1 VADTI
6 SSPLGGEVR
15 AGGAPPQTIASER
28 TTERTINLA
37 IVIALAL
44 GAVVMLLPFAWMLTT
59 SLKHPSEIFTYPI
72 QWIPKQLRFE
82 NYVEALTALPFGRF
96 FFNSLFVAV
105 TVTVLDLITA
115 SLAAFA
121 FARLKFKGRDAL
133 FVLYLVTLM
142 IPSQVTLIPSFIIIR
157 LLGWYDSYL
166 ALIAPFFASAFSV
179 FLLRQQMRAIPID
192 LDEAARMDGASSL
205 RVWWSVALPLVAP
218 ALAAL
223 ATLTFLAQWNSFLW
237 PLMVTNSLDMR
248 TVPVGLQ
255 LFQGRN
261 NTQWHLLMA
270 AAVIALLPVL
280 ALYLVAQKWIVES
293 VSLSG
298 GGGR

>member
-1 VADTI
+1 VAETALPASRPATGASSLGERRTNRAIDTA
-6 SSPLGGEVR
+6 LVFG
-15 AGGAPPQTIASER
+15 
-28 TTERTINLA
+28 
-37 IVIALAL
+37 LAL
-44 GAVVMLLPFAWMLTT
+44 GSIVMLLPFAWMLST

-72 QWIPKQLRFE
+72 QWIPRQLRLD
-82 NYVEALTALPFGRF
+82 NYVTAFTTLPFPRF
-96 FFNSLFVAV
+96 FFNSFLVAT
-105 TVTVLDLITA
+105 TVTLLDLLTA

-121 FARLKFKGRDAL
+121 FARLRFRGRDQL
-133 FVLYLVTLM
+133 FIVYLITLM
-142 IPSQVTLIPSFIIIR
+142 IPSQVTLIPSFIVIR
-157 LLGWYDSYL
+157 ALGWYDTYP
-166 ALIAPFFASAFSV
+166 ALIVPFVAAAFST
-179 FLLRQQMRAIPID
+179 FLLRQQFRAIPMD

-205 RVWWSVALPLVAP
+205 RIWWNVALPLGAP

-237 PLMVTNSLDMR
+237 PLMVTNSMDMR

-270 AAVIALLPVL
+270 AAVIALVPVL
-280 ALYLVAQKWIVES
+280 AIYLAAQKWIVEA

>member
-1 VADTI
+1 MADTAL
-6 SSPLGGEVR
+6 SSARPLAEPSV
-15 AGGAPPQTIASER
+15 ASEKK
-28 TTERTINLA
+28 TERMINVVV
-37 IVIALAL
+37 VIALAL
-44 GAVVMLLPFAWMLTT
+44 VSVVMLLPFAWMLST
-59 SLKHPSEIFTYPI
+59 SLKHPSEIFIYPI
-72 QWIPKQLRFE
+72 QWIPSQLRFE

-96 FFNSLFVAV
+96 FANSLFVAV
-105 TVTVLDLITA
+105 AVTVLDLITS

-157 LLGWYDSYL
+157 LLGWYDTYP
-166 ALIAPFFASAFSV
+166 ALIVPFFASAFSV
-179 FLLRQQMRAIPID
+179 FLLRQQMRAIPLD

-218 ALAAL
+218 TLAAL

-237 PLMVTNSLDMR
+237 PLMVTNSLEMR

>member
-1 VADTI
+1 MPA
-6 SSPLGGEVR
+6 S
-15 AGGAPPQTIASER
+15 AASEKK
-28 TTERTINLA
+28 TERAIN
-37 IVIALAL
+37 IVVLVILIAGSAL
-44 GAVVMLLPFAWMLTT
+44 MLLPFVWMLST
-59 SLKHPSEIFTYPI
+59 SLKHPSEIFAYPI

-82 NYVEALTALPFGRF
+82 NYIEALTALPFPRF
-96 FFNSLFVAV
+96 FFNSFFVAV
-105 TVTVLDLITA
+105 TVTVFDLLTS
-115 SLAAFA
+115 SLAGFA
-121 FARLKFKGRDAL
+121 FARLRFKGRDAL

-157 LLGWYDSYL
+157 ALGWYDSYP
-166 ALIAPFFASAFSV
+166 ALIVPFISSAFST
-179 FLLRQQMRAIPID
+179 FLLRQQMRSIPMD
-192 LDEAARMDGASSL
+192 LDEAARLDGAGSL
-205 RVWWSVALPLVAP
+205 QIWWHVAMPLVAP

-237 PLMVTNSLDMR
+237 PLMVTTSLEMR

-255 LFQGRN
+255 TFQGRN

-280 ALYLVAQKWIVES
+280 VIYLVAQKWIVEA

-298 GGGR
+298 GGGK

>member
-1 VADTI
+1 MATA
-6 SSPLGGEVR
+6 SKELFP
-15 AGGAPPQTIASER
+15 APASAASEKK
-28 TTERTINLA
+28 TDRTIN
-37 IVIALAL
+37 IVVLVILIA
-44 GAVVMLLPFAWMLTT
+44 GSVIMLLPFAWMLST

-82 NYVEALTALPFGRF
+82 NYIEAMTALPFPRF
-96 FFNSLFVAV
+96 FFNSFFVAV
-105 TVTVLDLITA
+105 TVTIFDLLTS
-115 SLAAFA
+115 SLAGFA
-121 FARLKFKGRDAL
+121 FARLRFKGRDTL

-142 IPSQVTLIPSFIIIR
+142 IPSQVTLIPSFILIR
-157 LLGWYDSYL
+157 ALGWYDTYP
-166 ALIAPFFASAFSV
+166 ALIVPFISSAFST
-179 FLLRQQMRAIPID
+179 FLLRQQMRSIPMD
-192 LDEAARMDGASSL
+192 LDEAARLDGAGSL
-205 RVWWSVALPLVAP
+205 QIWWHVALPLVAP

-237 PLMVTNSLDMR
+237 PLMVTTSLEMR

-255 LFQGRN
+255 TFQGRN

-280 ALYLVAQKWIVES
+280 IIYLVAQKWIVEA

-298 GGGR
+298 GGGK

>member
-1 VADTI
+1 MADAALTQAPAAASP
-6 SSPLGGEVR
+6 SSQSEKR
-15 AGGAPPQTIASER
+15 ADRA
-28 TTERTINLA
+28 INATL
-37 IVIALAL
+37 VIALAIGSL
-44 GAVVMLLPFAWMLTT
+44 LMLLPFAWMLST

-72 QWIPKQLRFE
+72 QWLPAQPRFD
-82 NYVEALTALPFGRF
+82 NYVTALTTLPFPRF

-105 TVTVLDLITA
+105 AVTVLDLITA

-121 FARLKFKGRDAL
+121 FARLRFKGRDLL
-133 FVLYLVTLM
+133 FVLFLITLM

-157 LLGWYDSYL
+157 ALGWYDTYP
-166 ALIAPFFASAFSV
+166 ALIVPFFASAFST
-179 FLLRQQMRAIPID
+179 FLLRQQFRAIPMD
-192 LDEAARMDGASSL
+192 LDEAARIDGASSL
-205 RVWWSVALPLVAP
+205 RIWWNVALPLAAP
-218 ALAAL
+218 TLAAL
-223 ATLTFLAQWNSFLW
+223 ATLTFLGQWNSFLW
-237 PLMVTNSLDMR
+237 PLMVTNSLEMR

-280 ALYLVAQKWIVES
+280 AIYLVAQKWIVEA
-293 VSLSG
+293 VSLSS